1 MAQLKLTENTRN
13 VLDAYSLIKQAITH
27 SSEQGFGG
35 IKNFLRRLQGEGIR
49 KGRL

>member
-1 MAQLKLTENTRN
+1 MAPLKLTENTRK

-27 SSEQGFGG
+27 SSEHGFGG
-35 IKNFLRRLQGEGIR
+35 TKNLLRRLQDEGIR